1 MSTHMGWT
9 RRRYHRNRPWLRRIR
24 DSREL
29 KASGRDIAG
38 TLVGLRLELDH
49 LIRAQAGQARAFDV
63 FQMHEHV
70 LAAIVR
76 DDEAVTPFQRKKN
89 LTVPLA
95 IFMVLL
101 DCAGLAELG
110 RRGWFHRNGTT

>member
-1 MSTHMGWT
+1 
-9 RRRYHRNRPWLRRIR
+9 
-24 DSREL
+24 
-29 KASGRDIAG
+29 
-38 TLVGLRLELDH
+38 
-49 LIRAQAGQARAFDV
+49 
-63 FQMHEHV
+63 MHKYV